1 MSVGQA
7 YLSERVKKGYTYAT
21 MPDDIAQQIIDKL
34 TSLESGQVALQGSV
48 ASLEKGQA
56 VLQGSVAS
64 LEKGQKQIIER
75 QDRVETL
82 AEDDRSRFDGLLESV
97 SAIAHQTAR
106 IPAIE
111 ATITELRSDSK
122 VIKAAVNET
131 NRDLQRLDERVTML
145 EVKA

>member
-48 ASLEKGQA
+48 ASLEKGQ
-56 VLQGSVAS
+56 
-64 LEKGQKQIIER
+64 KQIIER
-75 QDRVETL
+75 HRVETL

>member
-7 YLSERVKKGYTYAT
+7 YLSERVKKAYTYAT

-48 ASLEKGQA
+48 ASLEKGQ
-56 VLQGSVAS
+56 
-64 LEKGQKQIIER
+64 KQIIER
-75 QDRVETL
+75 HRVETL

-145 EVKA
+145 EVKV